1 MNKNLKGI
9 IALVITVALAFCVIW
24 GTNALTKGSNDNNGE
39 NEDQF
44 ALEEIP
50 ADGYENV
57 NSAVKLISGDGTT
70 AGYQVT
76 VMAKGYGG
84 DVTLLVSFDAERST
98 VTDVKVVEQAET
110 EGLGSKITEEEF
122 LKQFSGAAAPVYLP
136 GMENASGNGFA
147 EAVSFKDGTYEA
159 RTEGPDYNGYVNTMS
174 MTVEDGIITNLV
186 WDAVD
191 EQGNKKSVMSENGE
205 YVMTEDGPTWKAQ
218 AEALAAA
225 VIENQSLSFLTT
237 DEQGKT
243 DAVAGVSI
251 SVNDFISLTEDCM
264 RQAAGGEGEGEA
276 PEKTGESA
284 EAVAEGTKIDAISGA
299 TISSKAVVNGVNTA
313 FDFLKQIK

>member
-9 IALVITVALAFCVIW
+9 IALVVTVVLAFCVIW
-24 GTNALTKGSNDNNGE
+24 GTNVLTKGSNNQSGE

-44 ALEEIP
+44 VSEEIP

-57 NSAVKLISGDGTT
+57 KSALKLLYGDGKA

-76 VMAKGYGG
+76 VLAEGYGG
-84 DVTLLVSFDAERST
+84 DVTLLVSFDAEGST
-98 VTDVKVVEQAET
+98 VTGVKVLEQSET
-110 EGLGSKITEEEF
+110 EGLGSRIAEEDF
-122 LKQFSGAAAPVYLP
+122 LKQFSGAVAPVRLK
-136 GMENASGNGFA
+136 GMEVTSGNDFA
-147 EAVSFKDGTYEA
+147 EAVSLKDGTYEA
-159 RTEGPDYNGYVNTMS
+159 RSEEPDYNGYINTMS
-174 MTVEDGIITNLV
+174 MTVEGGKITNLV

-191 EQGNKKSVMSENGE
+191 EQGNKKSVLSENGE

-225 VIENQSLSFLTT
+225 VIENQSLGFLTT

-251 SVNDFISLTEDCM
+251 SVSDFISLAEACM
-264 RQAAGGEGEGEA
+264 RQAAGEVKA
-276 PEKTGESA
+276 PVETG
-284 EAVAEGTKIDAISGA
+284 EAVAAASEGAEIDAISGA
-299 TISSKAVVNGVNTA
+299 TISSKAVVNGINTA
-313 FDFLKQIK
+313 FEFLKQIK